1 MAKRNG
7 NGNGN
12 GKSNG
17 NGNGNGKSKG
27 KIKLR
32 PVNVLG
38 AAVGGLVG
46 LMGGVPGLLMG
57 SAVGYGVSKVVEP
70 KRGSTHAR
78 KRSSGRKR
86 SSRY

>member
-17 NGNGNGKSKG
+17 NGKG

-38 AAVGGLVG
+38 TAIGGLVG

-70 KRGSTHAR
+70 KRGSAHAR
-78 KRSSGRKR
+78 KRSSKRKR